1 MEPYLIQKSE
11 DGLLVF
17 TINRADKRNAVN
29 DEIINGLQKAVEQ
42 AYDQD
47 VKAFV
52 ITGAGDRAFC
62 SGGDL
67 SVFHQLHTEEEAYGM
82 LSKMSQVLTDV
93 FLLPKPTIAVLNG
106 TAVGGGCEIA
116 AACDFR
122 IARKGIKA
130 GFIQG
135 TLAIT
140 TGWGG
145 GTMILE
151 KLAPAKG
158 LKMLMEAGLYY
169 TDELKELGFV
179 DDVYEGDAQAGL
191 QRFVSQILKLESGVT
206 SAYKEIL
213 IRRWK
218 ESGVIERIEEE
229 VRSCAMLWEQD
240 AHHKQVENFLNK
252 K

>member
-1 MEPYLIQKSE
+1 MEPYLIRKHS

-17 TINRADKRNAVN
+17 TINRAEKRNAVN
-29 DEIINGLQKAVEQ
+29 DEIMNGLEEAVALAHEK
-42 AYDQD
+42 D

-52 ITGAGDRAFC
+52 ITGAGEKAFC

-67 SVFHQLHTEEEAYGM
+67 TVFHQLHTEQEAYGM
-82 LSKMSQVLTDV
+82 LSKMSHILTKI
-93 FLLPKPTIAVLNG
+93 FLLPKPTIALMNG
-106 TAVGGGCEIA
+106 TAVGGGCEVA

-151 KLAPAKG
+151 KLPPAKG
-158 LKMLMEAGLYY
+158 LKMLLEAGLYY
-169 TDELKELGFV
+169 TEELQELGFV
-179 DDVYEGDAQAGL
+179 DYVYEGDPEEGL
-191 QRFVSQILKLESGVT
+191 QTFVQQMLKLEPNVT
-206 SAYKEIL
+206 AAYKEIL

-218 ESGVIERIEEE
+218 DAGVSEKIEAE
-229 VRSCAMLWEQD
+229 VRRCAELWEHD
-240 AHHKQVENFLNK
+240 AHHKQVEKFLNK